1 MSTNGL
7 IATHF
12 IPAAGDHAIHRATAA
27 GLLSLVGLFDIAGTI
42 LSGWLSDR
50 MDPRIL
56 LAVYYGTRGVSL
68 VFLDAALGT
77 GGFPLWVFM
86 IFYGLDW
93 VATVPP
99 TVRLCTDV
107 CGTERGTVAYGW
119 VYAGHQ
125 IGAAAMAWLAAIYA
139 TPPVRIARRSSSPA
153 RAAPLP
159 PSVPCVSAAP
169 RQHRRWWRNP
179 FLSELADPSLS

>member
-27 GLLSLVGLFDIAGTI
+27 GLLSLVGLFDIAGTV

-56 LAVYYGTRGVSL
+56 LAVYYGTRGIAL
-68 VFLDAALGT
+68 VFLDAALGS

-107 CGTERGTVAYGW
+107 CGAERGTVAYGW

-125 IGAAAMAWLAAIYA
+125 LGAAVMAWLAGFLRDTTGSYRPAFFIA
-139 TPPVRIARRSSSPA
+139 GACCALAAFGSMRIRRPSPAPRPIAEPVR
-153 RAAPLP
+153 
-159 PSVPCVSAAP
+159 VGVG
-169 RQHRRWWRNP
+169 
-179 FLSELADPSLS
+179 